1 MTAEVAAH
9 WRDLDKELLV
19 SAGMGVPRGSLLDGA
34 QSCCPGEEEVLN
46 LLVPVAHQ
54 LIPQP

>member
-46 LLVPVAHQ
+46 LLVPVAH
-54 LIPQP
+54 